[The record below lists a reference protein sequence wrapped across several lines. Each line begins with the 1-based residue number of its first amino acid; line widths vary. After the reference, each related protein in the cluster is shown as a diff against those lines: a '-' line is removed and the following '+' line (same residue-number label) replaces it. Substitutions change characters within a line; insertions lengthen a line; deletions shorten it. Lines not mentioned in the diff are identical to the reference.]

1 MNKRKGL
8 MIIAAS
14 LLLIG
19 AVSVKP
25 AMAYFTDTHQASG
38 AVLGKYEITPH
49 EEVQGLTKV
58 ISVENTGDYP
68 VYARVQLFAG
78 STVDLIFEA
87 DKSSGWTKGLDGFYY
102 YNNKLDAGQ
111 TSTQLYVQVD
121 PNGQEAESFNVVVV
135 EEAAMIDAAGNP
147 QWDEGGEH

>member
-25 AMAYFTDTHQASG
+25 AMAYFTDTHQATG

-87 DKSSGWTKGLDGFYY
+87 DKSSGWTKGVEGFYY
-102 YNNKLDAGQ
+102 
-111 TSTQLYVQVD
+111 
-121 PNGQEAESFNVVVV
+121 
-135 EEAAMIDAAGNP
+135 
-147 QWDEGGEH
+147 